1 MEYDL
6 NKAKSQEEQHL
17 MANYSRLPVLFVH
30 GHGTRLWDDNGKEY
44 VDFVSGLGACV
55 AGHCHAEIIAAVA
68 RQVSQLIHVTNL
80 YYTRPQGELAE
91 MLARYTFAD
100 KVFFCNS
107 GTEAN
112 EAAIKLARKYM
123 REVRGEDRFKV
134 VSALRSFHG
143 RTYGS
148 LAATG
153 QPAKAEPFSP
163 LPSGFTHVPF
173 NDLAALTEA
182 VDDNTCAVLLEPI
195 QGEGGVYVADTAYLK
210 GAWEICRSKRVLF
223 ILDEVQTG
231 MGRTGAL
238 FAHEHY
244 GVTPDVMTVAKGLA
258 GGLPI
263 GALLASA
270 EAARGFAPG
279 DHGSTFGGN
288 PVVCAAALAVLMVL
302 HEEQLVDNAARVGA
316 YFRGELAALQ
326 RGTDAISEVRGMGL
340 MLAAE
345 LTEAKAPDIVLA
357 CLERG
362 FVVNNIGDKILRFLP
377 PLSISTREVDGL
389 IAVLGEL
396 LAGDEQVEQAGEA

>member
-1 MEYDL
+1 MEEKMEYDL
-6 NKAKSQEEQHL
+6 EKAKSQERDYL
-17 MANYSRLPVLFVH
+17 MENYSRLPVLFSH
-30 GHGTRLWDDNGKEY
+30 GHGTRLWDDTGKEY

-91 MLARYTFAD
+91 MLCRYTFAD
-100 KVFFCNS
+100 RVFFCNS

-112 EAAIKLARKYM
+112 EAAIKLVRKYM
-123 REVRGEDRFKV
+123 RQVRGEDRYKV
-134 VSALRSFHG
+134 VSALKSFHG
-143 RTYGS
+143 RTYGA

-153 QPAKAEPFSP
+153 QPDKAEPFCP
-163 LPSGFTHVPF
+163 MPSGFTHVPF
-173 NDLAALTEA
+173 NDLAALEEA
-182 VDDNTCAVLLEPI
+182 VDDTTCAVLLEPI
-195 QGEGGVYVADTAYLK
+195 QGEGGVYVGETSYLK
-210 GAWEICRSKRVLF
+210 GAREICSEKGTLLV
-223 ILDEVQTG
+223 LDEVQTG

-263 GALLASA
+263 GAVLANA
-270 EAARGFAPG
+270 EVARGFVPG

-302 HEEQLVDNAARVGA
+302 HEEKLMENATRVGG
-316 YFRGELAALQ
+316 YFKDRLLSLQ
-326 RGTDAISEVRGMGL
+326 RNTGAIREVRGMGL

-345 LTEAKAPDIVLA
+345 LEEKMAKDVVLC

-362 FVVNNIGDKILRFLP
+362 YVVNNIGEDILRFLP

-389 IAVLGEL
+389 LEVLDEL
-396 LAGDEQVEQAGEA
+396 LAASRQGGA

>member
-210 GAWEICRSKRVLF
+210 GAWEICRSKGVLF

>member
-1 MEYDL
+1 MDYNLE
-6 NKAKSQEEQHL
+6 KAKSQEEQYL
-17 MANYSRLPVLFVH
+17 VANYSRLPVLFEH
-30 GHGTRLWDDNGKEY
+30 GHGTRLWDDTGKEY

-55 AGHCHAEIIAAVA
+55 AGHCHAEMIAAVA
-68 RQVSQLIHVTNL
+68 RQVSQLVHVTNL
-80 YYTRPQGELAE
+80 YYTQPQGELAE

-100 KVFFCNS
+100 KAFFCNS

-112 EAAIKLARKYM
+112 EAAIKLSRKYM
-123 REVRGEDRFKV
+123 RDVKGEDRFKV
-134 VSALRSFHG
+134 VSALKSFHG

-153 QPAKAEPFSP
+153 QPDKAEPFCP
-163 LPSGFTHVPF
+163 MPSGFAHVPF
-173 NDLAALTEA
+173 NDLAALEEA
-182 VDDNTCAVLLEPI
+182 VDEATCAVLLEPI
-195 QGEGGVYVADTAYLK
+195 QGEGGVYVAEPSYLK
-210 GAWEICRSKRVLF
+210 GAREVCRRNGALF

-244 GVTPDVMTVAKGLA
+244 GITPDVMTVAKGLA

-263 GALLASA
+263 GALLATA
-270 EAARGFAPG
+270 EVARGFMPG

-288 PVVCAAALAVLMVL
+288 PVVCAAALAVMTVL
-302 HEEQLVDNAARVGA
+302 QEEQLVENAARVGG
-316 YFRGELAALQ
+316 YFREKLLILQ
-326 RGTDAISEVRGMGL
+326 KSTGAISEVRGMGL

-345 LTEAKAPDIVLA
+345 LVEDKAKEVVLS

-362 FVVNNIGDKILRFLP
+362 YVVNNIGDNILRFLP

-389 IAVLGEL
+389 IEVLGEL
-396 LAGDEQVEQAGEA
+396 LTRGRQGEVAGEA

>member
-1 MEYDL
+1 
-6 NKAKSQEEQHL
+6 
-17 MANYSRLPVLFVH
+17 
-30 GHGTRLWDDNGKEY
+30 
-44 VDFVSGLGACV
+44 
-55 AGHCHAEIIAAVA
+55 
-68 RQVSQLIHVTNL
+68 
-80 YYTRPQGELAE
+80 

-123 REVRGEDRFKV
+123 REIKGEDRYVV

-143 RTYGS
+143 RTFGS

-153 QPAKAEPFSP
+153 QPAKAEPFKP
-163 LPSGFTHVPF
+163 LPPGFVHVPF
-173 NDLAALTEA
+173 NDLPALENA
-182 VDDNTCAVLLEPI
+182 VDENTCAVLLEPV
-195 QGEGGVYVADTAYLK
+195 QGEGGVYVADVPYLLGAREICHRK
-210 GAWEICRSKRVLF
+210 GALL

-244 GVTPDVMTVAKGLA
+244 GITPDIMTVAKGLA

-263 GALLASA
+263 GALLASE
-270 EAARGFAPG
+270 EAAKGFGPG
-279 DHGSTFGGN
+279 DHASTFGGN
-288 PVVCAAALAVLMVL
+288 PLVCSAALATMMVL
-302 HEEQLVDNAARVGA
+302 REEQLVENAAQVGG
-316 YFRGELAALQ
+316 YFREKLQALKEKT
-326 RGTDAISEVRGMGL
+326 GAIAEVRGIGL

-345 LTEAKAPDIVLA
+345 LKEERAREIVEA

-362 FVVNNIGDKILRFLP
+362 YVVNNIGSNILRFLP

-389 IAVLGEL
+389 IEVLDEL
-396 LAGDEQVEQAGEA
+396 LS